1 MGSLPV
7 QQPFR
12 ILIAGGAYAGV
23 SAAVNLLDLSLGRP
37 ARLEPDKVPV
47 GEARSGVPV
56 EIHIVDE
63 RDGYCKAMT

>member
-1 MGSLPV
+1 MGSLPI

-37 ARLEPDKVPV
+37 ARLDPEKVPV
-47 GEARSGVPV
+47 GEALDGVPV
-56 EIHIVDE
+56 EIYLVDE
-63 RDGYCKAMT
+63 RDGYCRTAL